1 MSWHKFI
8 FPTQYVSVNG
18 VLFKERRKVGRKA
31 RRKEEGEVCQGTGE
45 TKAVILHAELKRHS
59 GIFLWTGEL
68 TCDCLEE
75 L

>member
-8 FPTQYVSVNG
+8 SPTQYVSVNG
-18 VLFKERRKVGRKA
+18 VLFKERRKA
-31 RRKEEGEVCQGTGE
+31 RRKEEGEVSQGTGE